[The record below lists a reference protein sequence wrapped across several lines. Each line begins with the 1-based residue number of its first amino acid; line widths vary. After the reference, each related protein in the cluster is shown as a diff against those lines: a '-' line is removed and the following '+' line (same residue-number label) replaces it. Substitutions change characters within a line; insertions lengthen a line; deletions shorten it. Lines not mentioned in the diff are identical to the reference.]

1 MHFGRHDFRSFQLQ
15 LHVVLFWWFWKD
27 EKEKEEKVGDG
38 DPGEVGFESILW
50 TKSFFSRSF
59 SRLRVQKLISEISE
73 QTKTVWLAV
82 ACGAR
87 ALAAS

>member
-38 DPGEVGFESILW
+38 DPGEVDFESILW

-59 SRLRVQKLISEISE
+59 SRHP
-73 QTKTVWLAV
+73 QTSCK
-82 ACGAR
+82 
-87 ALAAS
+87 ASLDGSP

>member
-59 SRLRVQKLISEISE
+59 SRHPQTSKQNYDEGVHFVKKLRHQIMQL
-73 QTKTVWLAV
+73 LA
-82 ACGAR
+82 
-87 ALAAS
+87 